1 MAVISFTVDPSLS
14 LTEGPNRFPF
24 PAGLDVSKL
33 DEVRLFGL
41 LLEVSRMFAIQ
52 RGVVISSADTV
63 SITVTCDG
71 TVD

>member
-1 MAVISFTVDPSLS
+1 MAVISFTVNPSLS
-14 LTEGPNRFPF
+14 LTSGPGQFPF
-24 PAGLDVSKL
+24 PSGLDTTQL

-41 LLEVSRMFAIQ
+41 LLEVSRMFAIS
-52 RGVVISSADTV
+52 RGVVISASDTV